1 MNDPGVI
8 MLMVLICVISIA
20 IALVINDLEGPDT

>member
-8 MLMVLICVISIA
+8 TLMVLILFVSIA
-20 IALVINDLEGPDT
+20 LALVINDLEGPDT